1 MKRQIK
7 LIAAFAA
14 ATAALVITGNAATIA
29 ISTTAPS
36 VDGLDEANLVA
47 STGTWK
53 WYNDNGRNLGQTF
66 TPGSDATFTSF
77 TTWLNSSN
85 AAAPD
90 TYSFKVG
97 TISRPLGVFTF
108 TEIVSEATTQIADWT
123 GGDYLTWTLDTAM
136 ALTGG
141 VEYGVVI
148 EAVSN
153 GAWQDGIPYTH
164 HGGTGYAG
172 GNGIYGGAI
181 GSPTAQSRDL
191 VFHANLDAV
200 VIPEPTTTSLLGLG
214 GLALIFRRRK

>member
-1 MKRQIK
+1 MKKPIK
-7 LIAAFAA
+7 LIAA

-29 ISTTAPS
+29 ISTSAPS

-53 WYNDNGRNLGQTF
+53 WFNDNGRNLGQTF

-77 TTWLNSSN
+77 TTWLSSGNS
-85 AAAPD
+85 AAPD
-90 TYSFKVG
+90 TYRFKVG

-108 TEIVSEATTQIADWT
+108 TEIVDEATTQTADWT
-123 GGDYLTWTLDTAM
+123 AGDYLTWTLDTPM

-153 GAWQDGIPYTH
+153 GAWQAGIPYTH
-164 HGGTGYAG
+164 HGGAGYAS

-181 GSPTAQSRDL
+181 GSPTAQGNDL
-191 VFHANLDAV
+191 VFHANLVAAV
-200 VIPEPTTTSLLGLG
+200 PEPSSTALLGLG
-214 GLALIFRRRK
+214 GLALILRKRR

>member
-1 MKRQIK
+1 MKTQTK
-7 LIAAFAA
+7 LITAFAA
-14 ATAALVITGNAATIA
+14 ATAAFALSANAAS
-29 ISTTAPS
+29 ISMSGTAPT
-36 VDGLDEANLVA
+36 VDGFDEANLVA
-47 STGTWK
+47 STGAWK

-66 TPGSDATFTSF
+66 TSSVDATFTSF
-77 TTWLNSSN
+77 TTWLSSGN
-85 AAAPD
+85 QAAPD
-90 TYSFKVG
+90 TYLFKVG

-108 TEIVSEATTQIADWT
+108 TEMVSEDATQTDDWT
-123 GGDYLTWTLDTAM
+123 AGDYVTWTLDTPM

-148 EAVSN
+148 QAVSN

-191 VFHANLDAV
+191 VFHANLVAGAV
-200 VIPEPTTTSLLGLG
+200 PEPSTTALLGLG
-214 GLALIFRRRK
+214 GLALILRRRK